1 MRLLVE
7 EDEVLLAG
15 RVIAVEIDDRH
26 VADELTTGCGL
37 EQRREPLERVDG
49 PERAVLGVGREHLE
63 PAVLHELTAEQH
75 VARAHGVE
83 LDEVGDPFLGHLG
96 LRFGSGTFILRELHY
111 RHRRPAVGP
120 ITFRTRRETVHDLA
134 LRPRARQADRSVT

>member
-1 MRLLVE
+1 
-7 EDEVLLAG
+7 
-15 RVIAVEIDDRH
+15 
-26 VADELTTGCGL
+26 
-37 EQRREPLERVDG
+37 ERVDG

-75 VARAHGVE
+75 VARAQGME

-111 RHRRPAVGP
+111 RHRRPRWVRSLSIRDEKRCMICHYA
-120 ITFRTRRETVHDLA
+120 RELDKLTGV
-134 LRPRARQADRSVT
+134 